1 MLTWKSGEYNT
12 KGDDMKGKFLK
23 NVGIIIGVLILILL
37 LAGPILT
44 RLGVETFCISGEFP
58 DLQFGPCNNQAV
70 NSPTITPYPLPTAAS
85 EGPIPIIFD
94 DDGSPDG
101 IIALLY
107 FLRNPLFDVRAV
119 TVSQGEAHP
128 QLFAQHIAQL
138 LTSFGR
144 EDIPVGF
151 GRETPLEGNNAFPE
165 PWREASDLFFE
176 IPLSESPIAY
186 EPRPAAELIIES
198 LADSNAPMLV
208 FISGPLTNLAEALRI
223 DPAIK
228 ENILGVYIM
237 GGSIYVPGNIES
249 DWPEFHNSVAEWN
262 IWVDPQ
268 AAHEVFALGMPLHL
282 VPIDATNQITWTK
295 ADARSWKSS
304 TIPET
309 SIAGEFLDWMLRSW
323 SLDAAYIWDLV
334 AAVVA
339 TDPRLCPEV
348 QLALDVNLEPGP
360 DQGQIILTDETA
372 KVWVCLEPNSGQ
384 IRGRVE
390 GILSNAP

>member
-1 MLTWKSGEYNT
+1 
-12 KGDDMKGKFLK
+12 MKGKALK
-23 NVGIIIGVLILILL
+23 IVGIIIGVLILILL

-44 RLGVETFCISGEFP
+44 RLGVETLCISGELP
-58 DLQFGPCNNQAV
+58 DLQFGPCIDQAV
-70 NSPTITPYPLPTAAS
+70 ASPTLTPYPLPTASS

-138 LTSFGR
+138 LAGFGR

-151 GRETPLEGNNAFPE
+151 GRETPLEGDNAFPE
-165 PWREASDLFFE
+165 PWREASDRFFE
-176 IPLSESPIAY
+176 IPLSESPTAS
-186 EPRPAAELIIES
+186 EPRPATELIIETLTYS
-198 LADSNAPMLV
+198 TDPMMV
-208 FISGPLTNLAEALRI
+208 FISGTHTNLAEAFLI
-223 DPAIK
+223 DPDIR

-249 DWPEFHNSVAEWN
+249 DWPEIHNSVAEWN

-268 AAHEVFALGMPLHL
+268 AAREVFATGMPLHL

-295 ADARSWKSS
+295 ADAETWKSS
-304 TIPET
+304 AIPET
-309 SIAGEFLDWMLRSW
+309 IMAGEFLDWMLRSW

-334 AAVVA
+334 AAVAA
-339 TDPRLCPEV
+339 TDPRLCSEV
-348 QLALDVNLEPGP
+348 QLALDVNIDPGL
-360 DQGQIILTDETA
+360 DQGQTILTDETA
-372 KVWVCLEPNSGQ
+372 NVWVCLEPNPGQ
-384 IRGRVE
+384 IRARVE
-390 GILSNAP
+390 GILGEGP